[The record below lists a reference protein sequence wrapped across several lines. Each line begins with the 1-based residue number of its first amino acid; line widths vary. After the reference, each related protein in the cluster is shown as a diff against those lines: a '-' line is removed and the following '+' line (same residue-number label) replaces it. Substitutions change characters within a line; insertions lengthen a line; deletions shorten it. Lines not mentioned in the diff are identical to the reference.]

1 VKTIWHLSRLY
12 ALGSIRRQAHL
23 ATLFLGFIL
32 LMLPAYVNA
41 FSLGLGAFERVA
53 QDFGLTIIG
62 YFGIVMAIVLGST
75 SVPNDRESRS
85 LHPILARP
93 ISRAAY
99 LVAHYLALILLLGAS
114 MFILGACLLVAI
126 TGISKTLNFNLF
138 LGVLGSYLQA
148 CIIGAACLFFST
160 MASPALAGTAGTA
173 IYLVGSL
180 SEAFIKFFLVE
191 DRDSQAAAF
200 VAKTFKSIF
209 PNLTL
214 FQVKD
219 SVVHQIQ
226 MPAGYYFA
234 LILYAL
240 AWIAVFL
247 TFANL
252 VFRKKD
258 L

>member
-12 ALGSIRRQAHL
+12 LLGSIRRQAHL
-23 ATLFLGFIL
+23 ATLFMGFIL

-53 QDFGLTIIG
+53 KDFGLTIVS

-75 SVPNDRESRS
+75 SVPRDQESRS

-93 ISRAAY
+93 ISRGAY
-99 LVAHYLALILLLGAS
+99 LLAHYVSMIVLLGAS
-114 MFILGACLLVAI
+114 LFLLACCLLLGVSALTKSVDTSI
-126 TGISKTLNFNLF
+126 F
-138 LGVLGSYLQA
+138 LGVWGSYLQCCVIA
-148 CIIGAACLFFST
+148 AACLLFST
-160 MASPALAGTAGTA
+160 VSSPALAGTVGAA

-180 SEAFIKFFLVE
+180 SEGFITYFLAE
-191 DRDSQAAAF
+191 DRNSQ
-200 VAKTFKSIF
+200 VAEFTAKALKSVL

-219 SVVHQIQ
+219 AVVHQLAV
-226 MPAGYYFA
+226 PPGYFA
-234 LILYAL
+234 ALTLYAVT
-240 AWIAVFL
+240 WITVL
-247 TFANL
+247 LMVANL
-252 VFRKKD
+252 IFRKKD